1 MRTKARRVVVVVFD
15 EVELLDV
22 AAPLEVLS
30 TAGRRWNFRPYKV
43 EVAAQQAGLV
53 STRNQMRIEAATR
66 LADAAPAEIVIVP
79 GGYGARRFAEDA
91 SCIAELTRLASGAEL
106 IAGVGAG
113 VLVLAR
119 AGLVADAKL
128 ATTPEL
134 AGALDGLVPS
144 EQLDLVAPCMTSGRV
159 ISARASGAALQLGLT
174 LIERTMGPKLLAMVA
189 SDLGVE
195 LEPEKPRL
203 EVRY

>member
-79 GGYGARRFAEDA
+79 GGYGARRFAED
-91 SCIAELTRLASGAEL
+91 
-106 IAGVGAG
+106 VGSRAYSWCWRRC
-113 VLVLAR
+113 AR
-119 AGLVADAKL
+119 AG
-128 ATTPEL
+128 
-134 AGALDGLVPS
+134 
-144 EQLDLVAPCMTSGRV
+144 
-159 ISARASGAALQLGLT
+159 ARW
-174 LIERTMGPKLLAMVA
+174 
-189 SDLGVE
+189 
-195 LEPEKPRL
+195 PRG
-203 EVRY
+203 